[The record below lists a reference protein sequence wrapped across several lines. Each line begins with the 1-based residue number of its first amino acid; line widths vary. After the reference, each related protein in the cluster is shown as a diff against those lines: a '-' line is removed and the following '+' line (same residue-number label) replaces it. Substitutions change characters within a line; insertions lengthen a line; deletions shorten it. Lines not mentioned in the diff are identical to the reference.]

1 MCLSKPKMPEMKVT
15 ASPTQA
21 MAKNMDP
28 KLELADVQSEADTIR
43 KKLKGK
49 RGLRIGKKTAGNQV
63 GTSGL
68 TNKSVSIPTK

>member
-15 ASPTQA
+15 ASPTSA
-21 MAKNMDP
+21 NAKTMDP
-28 KLELADVQSEADTIR
+28 KLELADAQSEADAIR

-49 RGLRIGKKTAGNQV
+49 RGLRINKPTGNQV

-68 TNKSVSIPTK
+68 TSNSVSIPTN